1 MGRFIVRLSLKRRR
15 EETACEADDMHIIK
29 TVIVPGLHRLHPE
42 QWIRVYDQSITSSIT
57 ETTNVPYKGTKNND
71 DRHCDVTVC
80 KRNIC
85 GELIFEVQ
93 PEGHKTRDKL
103 KRSLAK
109 VGLRMIYGALDKPD
123 IMYRKG
129 KKGKLYRDPGVRH
142 KKEKSPYKVSFSDLR
157 QQAGFED
164 KK

>member
-1 MGRFIVRLSLKRRR
+1 MGRFLIRLSLKRRR
-15 EETACEADDMHIIK
+15 EETACEQNDLHTIK
-29 TVIVPGLHRLHPE
+29 TVIVPWLHKLHPE
-42 QWIRVYDQSITSSIT
+42 QWIRVYDQGIRSQVT
-57 ETTNVPYKGTKNND
+57 ETINVPYKGTENND

-80 KRNIC
+80 RQNIC
-85 GELIFEVQ
+85 GELVFEVQ
-93 PEGHKTRDKL
+93 PEGHKTRQKL

-109 VGLRMIYGALDKPD
+109 VGLRMIYGEFDKPA

-129 KKGKLYRDPGVRH
+129 KKGKLYRDSGVRH
-142 KKEKSPYKVSFSDLR
+142 KKKQSPYQVSFSDLR